1 MMDRSSPTR
10 DWILGLLIHTFL
22 AVSPPNIP
30 ELVDV
35 LIPKAMVP
43 EGLIFFILLALFLE
57 ITFDLLEELGA

>member
-1 MMDRSSPTR
+1 MIDKSSPTS

-35 LIPKAMVP
+35 LIPKAIVP
-43 EGLIFFILLALFLE
+43 VGLTFFMLRSLFFE
-57 ITFDLLEELGA
+57 ITFDRFVELGA